1 MLKLHQYLC
10 ATVSH
15 HQCGENC
22 AFHLFLL
29 HPPARSRV
37 ENPSTSPNRQV
48 RQCKQ
53 RPTNRFH
60 HLPNRADAALYSK
73 LGVFYSV
80 SPAVNEASLWQKSLI
95 GRCCCWICPPAEII
109 NIINILRPDG
119 RYIFPFL
126 SFYCVSFGHCKL
138 PLACIDEQ
146 FLTLGENLKWVSYCC
161 DASYIHV

>member
-1 MLKLHQYLC
+1 MDTASFTLNRWTQYSTETESCRDRFSFFSLGHFAKWPNPKPQLNIKAESVSLCDRVSPPVRWKLCLPS
-10 ATVSH
+10 VSVASTCTE
-15 HQCGENC
+15 QGGEPQRC
-22 AFHLFLL
+22 
-29 HPPARSRV
+29 
-37 ENPSTSPNRQV
+37 PNRQV

-109 NIINILRPDG
+109 N
-119 RYIFPFL
+119 
-126 SFYCVSFGHCKL
+126 
-138 PLACIDEQ
+138 
-146 FLTLGENLKWVSYCC
+146 
-161 DASYIHV
+161 